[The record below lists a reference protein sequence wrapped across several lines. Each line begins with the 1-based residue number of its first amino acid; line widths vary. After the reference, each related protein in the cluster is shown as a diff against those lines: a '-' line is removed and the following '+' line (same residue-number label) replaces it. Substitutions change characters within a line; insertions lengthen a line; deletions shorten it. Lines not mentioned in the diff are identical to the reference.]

1 MCPYPLA
8 TVVFA
13 GVASGRYMMLAPA
26 LPIVTAVLQA
36 EGSKTNFTGL

>member
-8 TVVFA
+8 KVVFA